1 MQKMRNTVNL
11 DKTFQATVS
20 SFAYKDPYQP
30 GYNLLRATKNSIW
43 TFFATRNIENEF
55 VDFRSYLIQEQ
66 FTGIYSQ
73 VQNAFKSK
81 DKVVLQ
87 RSLSQSMYP
96 YCIELHKANQPSP
109 FLKHIDSLTKV

>member
-1 MQKMRNTVNL
+1 MMKMRNTVNL

-30 GYNLLRATKNSIW
+30 SYNILKATRNSIW

-55 VDFRSYLIQEQ
+55 VDFRSYMITEQ

-73 VQNAFKSK
+73 VQAAFKSK

-96 YCIELHKANQPSP
+96 YCIELHKAN
-109 FLKHIDSLTKV
+109 